1 MVMVIIKTRIK
12 REEKRTIYTIILILS
27 GIGSVY
33 HVNKTCMNIC
43 PKSHMQTAR
52 TYNENQQQTCLLF

>member
-27 GIGSVY
+27 GIESVY
-33 HVNKTCMNIC
+33 HVNITCVNIC
-43 PKSHMQTAR
+43 PKAHMQTAR
-52 TYNENQQQTCLLF
+52 TYNENQQQTCLSF